1 MSKKTNAR
9 DNSNSRAD
17 VFSNV
22 AEEIAS
28 LRSRIT
34 HHSWLYHH
42 LDNPDITDF
51 EYDQLVRRLSE
62 LEDANLEFSD
72 VNSPSQMVGGIGLE
86 LFAPVAHEIP
96 MMSLDNVFT
105 PDELRSYFQRIAKS
119 LSDEERNHL
128 KWVFELKIDGLAT
141 TLLYRHGHLVTAATR
156 GNGRVGEDVT
166 ANIMTV
172 AEIPRILK
180 PQDGSAP
187 PDLLEVRGEIYM
199 PKEAFVRLNE
209 EQLKAHQPLFANPRN
224 CAAGSLRQKD
234 PKVTAKRELSFW
246 AYHLVRISGVPEP
259 TTHSEALSYLRM
271 LKFPV
276 NPNIKLLHT
285 EKEILDEIEALSARR
300 HDLSYEIDGAVLKID
315 EIAIRSRLGFT
326 ARAPRWSIAYKLAP
340 EERETK
346 LLNIEISIG
355 KSGKATPFAV
365 LEPVVVA
372 GSTVSRATLHNE
384 DQVKLKDVRVGD
396 MVVVR
401 KAGDVIPEVLRP
413 VLESRPDDAEVWHFP
428 KTCPLCGSPL
438 ERIAGESDT
447 YCSNPYCEGRT
458 IQRISHF
465 CSRGALDIEGL
476 GEGRVTLF
484 VDLGLISEP
493 PDIFKLNYQKLIA
506 LEGFQKKSVDSL
518 IRAIEDAKQK
528 NLSRLLVGLSIRHVG
543 EGAARALARRFGSL
557 QMLRTATREQMEEI
571 DGVGEKIAQSVIEFF
586 GDSKTAKICDELISH
601 GVAVNETPDR
611 ASVELHQTMVGKVL
625 VITGSL
631 SRFSRVSAEEAVV
644 SRGGKV
650 ASSVSSKTTALVV
663 GEAPGAS
670 KVKRAEALG
679 VSQIDEE
686 AFITMLEAE
695 ENR

>member
-1 MSKKTNAR
+1 MSKRTGSW
-9 DNSNSRAD
+9 DNSSSQAD

-22 AEEIAS
+22 SDEIDS
-28 LRSRIT
+28 LRARIA

-51 EYDQLVRRLSE
+51 EYDRLVKRLNE
-62 LEDANLEFSD
+62 LEVANPEFLTTT
-72 VNSPSQMVGGIGLE
+72 SPSQMVGGIGLE
-86 LFAPVAHEIP
+86 LFAPVRHEIP

-105 PDELRSYFQRIAKS
+105 ENELRSYFLRISKT
-119 LSDEERNHL
+119 LSDEEKGHL
-128 KWVFELKIDGLAT
+128 KWVFELKIDGLAI
-141 TLLYRHGHLVTAATR
+141 TLIYRHGHLVTAATR
-156 GNGRVGEDVT
+156 GNGEVGEDVT
-166 ANIMTV
+166 ANIMTIG
-172 AEIPRILK
+172 EIPRVLK
-180 PQDGSAP
+180 SKDGSAP

-199 PKEAFVRLNE
+199 TKEAFLHLNE
-209 EQLKAHQPLFANPRN
+209 EQLKARQPLFANPRN

-246 AYHLVRISGVPEP
+246 AYHLVRISGAVEP
-259 TTHSEALSYLRM
+259 TTHTESLSYLGM
-271 LKFPV
+271 LNFPI
-276 NPNIKLLHT
+276 NPHIKLLQT
-285 EKEILDEIEALSARR
+285 EEEILGEIEALSSKR
-300 HDLSYEIDGAVLKID
+300 HDLNYEIDGAVLKID
-315 EIAIRSRLGFT
+315 DLALRSRLGST
-326 ARAPRWSIAYKLAP
+326 ARAPRWAIAYKLAP

-384 DQVKLKDVRVGD
+384 DQVKLKDVRIGD
-396 MVVVR
+396 TVVVR

-413 VLESRPDDAEVWHFP
+413 VLEFRPDEAEVWQFP

-438 ERIAGESDT
+438 ERIEGESDT

-458 IQRISHF
+458 IQRITHF

-484 VDLGLISEP
+484 VDLDLIDEP
-493 PDIFKLNYQKLIA
+493 PDIFKLDYETLIA
-506 LEGFQKKSVDSL
+506 LEGFQKKSVNSL
-518 IRAIEDAKQK
+518 LGAIEDAKQK

-543 EGAARALARRFGSL
+543 EGAARALAQRFGSL
-557 QMLRTATREQMEEI
+557 QRLRTATREEMEEI
-571 DGVGEKIAQSVIEFF
+571 DGVGGKIAESVIEFF
-586 GDSKTAKICDELISH
+586 ANPKTAKICDELISL
-601 GVAVNETPDR
+601 GVAINETTDR
-611 ASVELHQTMVGKVL
+611 ASVELPQTMVGKVL

-631 SRFSRVSAEEAVV
+631 NRFSRVSAEEAVV

-650 ASSVSSKTTALVV
+650 ASSVSSKTTAVVV

-670 KVKRAEALG
+670 KVTKAEALG
-679 VSQIDEE
+679 VPQIDEK
-686 AFITMLEAE
+686 AFVALLESD
-695 ENR
+695 EN